1 MKTNPGIYQIPLEMS
16 DWSGLWPRLAGDPK
30 PPKQLFARFTGDRKD
45 FRTIFQQPSVAIVGS
60 RKASAY
66 GREVTL
72 RLARELAEHGVV
84 IIAGLAIGIDSLAH
98 RGALDGHGTTIA
110 VLGNG
115 LSHIYPAQNRG
126 LATEI
131 LANNGIIL
139 SEYEPDVPVARYQ
152 FLERNRLISAL
163 SDIVIV
169 VEANLRSGS
178 LNTARHALE
187 QGKILMAVPG
197 NITAP
202 LSSGT
207 NQLIA
212 NDATPLLNTESV
224 LEKLR
229 KIYVDEPTA
238 IAKLNDQSSQ
248 NSTTGDEIQDQILA
262 KLAHG
267 SATTDEI
274 LREFPNAQASLT
286 MLEINNK
293 IIKVSDHWTK
303 I

>member
-1 MKTNPGIYQIPLEMS
+1 MKTGSEIYQIPLETS
-16 DWSGLWPRLAGDPK
+16 DWAGLWPRLASEPK
-30 PPKQLFARFTGDRKD
+30 PPKQLFAKFAGDEND
-45 FRTIFQQPSVAIVGS
+45 FREIFRRPAVAIVGS
-60 RKASAY
+60 RKASVY

-72 RLARELAEHGVV
+72 RLARELAERGVV
-84 IIAGLAIGIDSLAH
+84 IVAGLAIGIDSLAH
-98 RGALDGHGTTIA
+98 RGALDGHGTTVA

-115 LSHIYPAQNRG
+115 LNHIYPAQNQG

-131 LANNGIIL
+131 LTKNGVIL
-139 SEYEPDVPVARYQ
+139 SEYEPDTPVARYQ

-169 VEANLRSGS
+169 VEANSRSGS
-178 LNTARHALE
+178 LNTARHARE

-202 LSSGT
+202 LSDGT

-212 NDATPLLNTESV
+212 NGAAPVLNAESV

-229 KIYVDEPTA
+229 EIYADEPNI
-238 IAKLNDQSSQ
+238 IAKLDGEVSR

-262 KLAHG
+262 KLIREP
-267 SATTDEI
+267 ATTDEI
-274 LREFPNAQASLT
+274 LREFPSAQAALT
-286 MLEINNK
+286 MLEIDKK
-293 IIKVSDHWTK
+293 IIKVADHWVK
-303 I
+303 N